1 MKEYGIYSPNFDR
14 KQRLTNS
21 IKTIVIHYTGMQSE
35 RESIK
40 RLCNPKHKVSCHYL
54 INRGGKI
61 YRLVADNKIAW
72 HAGKS
77 CWGKYKNVNKN
88 SIGIELVNK
97 GHQFGY
103 SSFKKKQLLSLMRVC
118 KKLIK
123 KYKIEKK
130 NIVGHS
136 DIAPSRKIDPGEKF
150 PWKKLAKNNIG
161 IWHNY
166 NPKLLS
172 KFRRTKIVTKRE
184 RVQFVKNLCKIGYC
198 YDSKNKSFFSKIM
211 KAFQRHYRK
220 ELINGHLDKECMV
233 IAQNLSKK
241 L

>member
-1 MKEYGIYSPNFDR
+1 MKLITKYKSPNYDNR
-14 KQRLTNS
+14 AKKS
-21 IKTIVIHYTGMQSE
+21 KIKFVIIHYTAMYSLKE
-35 RESIK
+35 TIK
-40 RLCNPKHKVSCHYL
+40 HLCSSKSKVSSHFLVSKKGL
-54 INRGGKI
+54 IYKLIDEKNR
-61 YRLVADNKIAW
+61 AW
-72 HAGKS
+72 HAGS
-77 CWGKYKNVNKN
+77 SYWNKIRDLN
-88 SIGIELVNK
+88 SYSIGIELENS
-97 GHQFGY
+97 GHYLKFEKYNSMQIK
-103 SSFKKKQLLSLMRVC
+103 S
-118 KKLIK
+118 LIK
-123 KYKIEKK
+123 LLKYIKFQYNIKKI
-130 NIVGHS
+130 NILGHS
-136 DIAPSRKIDPGEKF
+136 DIAPMRKIDPGEKF

-220 ELINGHLDKECMV
+220 ELINGHLDKECMI